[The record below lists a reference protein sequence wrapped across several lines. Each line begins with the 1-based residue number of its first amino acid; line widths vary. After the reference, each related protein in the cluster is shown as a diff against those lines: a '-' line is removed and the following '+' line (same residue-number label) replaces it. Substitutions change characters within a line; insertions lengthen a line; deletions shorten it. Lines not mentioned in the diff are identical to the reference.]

1 VGEEYKREKRV
12 LDLIEYKRKREKENE
27 RAIQEILTF
36 DPRLHETAVLTN

>member
-1 VGEEYKREKRV
+1 MKT
-12 LDLIEYKRKREKENE
+12 DNENE